1 MSKEEQDNAI
11 LSNIGLIYKCIKD
24 LNLYWRC
31 EDEFQDYYSAGL
43 VGLISGVKTY
53 SNTNI
58 KIGTYYY
65 KCIKNEILHE
75 ITNKNRIKRK
85 APSEVLSLDEDYL
98 ERVLYYDIIDN
109 QELNI
114 EDKLILDE
122 DCAKLKN
129 IISSLKKDK
138 DRQII
143 SDYYGLFDKDKLKSE
158 TMCNKYG
165 VTRQAITSR
174 VRRIKSKIKE
184 EYFKEEE

>member
-43 VGLISGVKTY
+43 IGLISGVKTY

-65 KCIKNEILHE
+65 KCIKNRILHE

-85 APSEVLSLDEDYL
+85 APSEILSLDEVYL
-98 ERVLYYDIIDN
+98 ERVSIDN

-122 DCAKLKN
+122 EYAKLKN

-143 SDYYGLFDKDKLKSE
+143 SDYYGLFDKDKLKSQ
-158 TMCNKYG
+158 TICKKYG
-165 VTRQAITSR
+165 VTRQAITLR
-174 VRRIKSKIKE
+174 VRSIKSKIKL
-184 EYFKEEE
+184 EYFKEEK